1 MALNGFYRIAR
12 NTMAMWFSKTD
23 SPAAGDVE
31 LEFWKH
37 VASRQHHV
45 CVHSGSIDTGPA
57 GYGFPTAKNSSTSRH
72 PWNLKMLT
80 NNPGSILRF
89 LGPIMGQL
97 NILLYLE
104 IRLLH
109 NKRPLIYQANKI
121 KALPLPPKTAVS
133 KMSISEKKILFNVIT
148 VFNIQ

>member
-23 SPAAGDVE
+23 SPAASDVE

-97 NILLYLE
+97 NTLLYLFDYY
-104 IRLLH
+104 IISDH
-109 NKRPLIYQANKI
+109 QYTKRI
-121 KALPLPPKTAVS
+121 KLRHCLYRPKQKS
-133 KMSISEKKILFNVIT
+133 QK
-148 VFNIQ
+148 